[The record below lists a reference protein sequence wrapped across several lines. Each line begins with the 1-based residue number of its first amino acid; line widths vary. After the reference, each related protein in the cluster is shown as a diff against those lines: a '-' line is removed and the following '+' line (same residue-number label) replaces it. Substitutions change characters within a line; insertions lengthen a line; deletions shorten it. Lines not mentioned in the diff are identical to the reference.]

1 MLIAVANGW
10 YDPGD
15 GVARMVTEG
24 ELVTPGAPADEQCPT
39 VFEPV

>member
-15 GVARMVTEG
+15 GVARMVVEG
-24 ELVTPGAPADEQCPT
+24 ELVNPGAPADAQCPS